1 MMYQMPRI
9 NLKTNNM
16 QCTICKFTITGYGH
30 NADPVA
36 EGKCC
41 DVCNFG
47 KVIPARV
54 EAMNAVIEDDE
65 PEMPEG
71 GWECSECGTP
81 VENKND
87 YCSRSCFN
95 AGMR

>member
-1 MMYQMPRI
+1 
-9 NLKTNNM
+9 M
-16 QCTICKFTITGYGH
+16 QCSICKFTISGYGH

-36 EGKCC
+36 VGKCC
-41 DVCNFG
+41 DSCNFE

-54 EAMNAVIEDDE
+54 QAMSELVSDLSE
-65 PEMPEG
+65 PEIPEG

-87 YCSRSCFN
+87 YCSQGCFN

>member
-1 MMYQMPRI
+1 
-9 NLKTNNM
+9 M
-16 QCTICKFTITGYGH
+16 QCAICKFTISGYGH

-36 EGKCC
+36 VGKCC
-41 DVCNFG
+41 DSCNLE

-54 EAMNAVIEDDE
+54 KAVYEDQEDE
-65 PEMPEG
+65 EVPEG

-87 YCSRSCFN
+87 YCSQGCFN

>member
-1 MMYQMPRI
+1 
-9 NLKTNNM
+9 M
-16 QCTICKFTITGYGH
+16 QCVICKFPITGYGH

-41 DVCNFG
+41 DICNFG

-54 EAMNAVIEDDE
+54 EAMNAIIEDDE

-71 GWECSECGTP
+71 GWECSECGNP
-81 VENKND
+81 VKNMND
-87 YCSRSCFN
+87 YCSQSCFN